1 MGELC
6 GKVKTGVT
14 AKPLA
19 IAAIPPML
27 EGFLYFHCRPAMTDP
42 SQSGGFLISI
52 LIFLA
57 SAVVAVPL
65 FRFAGLG
72 AVIGYLV
79 AGVAIGPSGF
89 GLISDAATTLDI
101 AELGVVLL
109 LFIVGLELKPSRLA
123 AMRADI
129 LLLGSAQMA
138 VTAAA
143 LASLSFIVFPMSLWG
158 SIITGIALAFSATA
172 VALQLLEERGALQSK
187 YGRRAFAVLLMQDM
201 LVVPVLA
208 LVPFV
213 APRAATNDWHSTLSH
228 MGIGLASIAA
238 VVFAGRYLL
247 NPLFRLLAHTG
258 AREVMTASALL
269 VVLGTA
275 MLMEHAG
282 MSMAL
287 GAFLAGLMLSESA
300 FRHELE
306 ANIEPFRGLLMGL
319 FFMSVGMSIDMGLVA
334 KQAGLL
340 LMACLGVI
348 VLKSLIVY
356 GLMRLSRS
364 THCESLS
371 AAGVLTPAGEFSF
384 VLFPLAASYSL
395 LPMETANLLSA
406 LAALT
411 MVTGP
416 LVAKLIEKISERTRG
431 PDELL
436 PAEGVPDG
444 ARGNVLVIG
453 FGRFGQ
459 MAVQVLLA
467 ARVDVTVIDKDIERI
482 RNASRFGF
490 KVYFG
495 DGTRLDVLHASGANE
510 ARIIA
515 ICVDKKEQA
524 SLIVELVKK
533 HFPLARVHVRAFD
546 RIHAI
551 DLYKKGADFLVRE
564 TFESALQF
572 GGETLAE
579 IIEDRALVADAVEDV
594 RRRDLAR
601 LALQQAGASFPDAV
615 AAIQIV
621 PEPLIPPLKK
631 ARGLSDE
638 TQDIVEKA
646 DEPA

>member
-1 MGELC
+1 
-6 GKVKTGVT
+6 
-14 AKPLA
+14 
-19 IAAIPPML
+19 
-27 EGFLYFHCRPAMTDP
+27 MTDTGP
-42 SQSGGFLISI
+42 SGGFLISI
-52 LIFLA
+52 LIFLG

-65 FRFAGLG
+65 FRLAGLG
-72 AVIGYLV
+72 AVIGYLF

-89 GLISDAATTLDI
+89 GLISDAATTLEI

-129 LLLGSAQMA
+129 LWLGSAQMA
-138 VTAAA
+138 VTSAAIA
-143 LASLSFIVFPMSLWG
+143 GLAWMLFPISAWG
-158 SIITGIALAFSATA
+158 SVITGIALAFSATA
-172 VALQLLEERGALQSK
+172 VALQLLEERGDLQSK

-208 LVPFV
+208 LVPLV
-213 APRAATNDWHSTLSH
+213 APRAAANDWHIILTH
-228 MGIGLASIAA
+228 IGIGAASIAA
-238 VVFAGRYLL
+238 VIFAGRYLL

-287 GAFLAGLMLSESA
+287 GAFLAGLMLSESS

-340 LMACLGVI
+340 LACSMGVI
-348 VLKSLIVY
+348 VLKSMIVY
-356 GLMRLSRS
+356 AQMRVSKS

-395 LPMETANLLSA
+395 LRPETANLLSA

-411 MVTGP
+411 MVAGP
-416 LVAKLIEKISERTRG
+416 LVAKFIEKIAERTRG
-431 PDELL
+431 PEEPL
-436 PAEGVPDG
+436 PAEVVPDG

-459 MAVQVLLA
+459 MAVQILLT
-467 ARVDVTVIDKDIERI
+467 ARVDVTVIDNDIERI
-482 RNASRFGF
+482 RNAARFGF

-524 SLIVELVKK
+524 SLIVELVKQ
-533 HFPLARVHVRAFD
+533 HFPLARIHVRAFD

-579 IIEDRALVADAVEDV
+579 IIGDRAQVADAVEDV

-601 LALQQAGASFPDAV
+601 LAMQQAGASFPDAV
-615 AAIQIV
+615 AAIHIV
-621 PEPLIPPLKK
+621 PEPLTPPLKK

>member
-1 MGELC
+1 
-6 GKVKTGVT
+6 
-14 AKPLA
+14 
-19 IAAIPPML
+19 
-27 EGFLYFHCRPAMTDP
+27 
-42 SQSGGFLISI
+42 
-52 LIFLA
+52 
-57 SAVVAVPL
+57 
-65 FRFAGLG
+65 
-72 AVIGYLV
+72 
-79 AGVAIGPSGF
+79 
-89 GLISDAATTLDI
+89 
-101 AELGVVLL
+101 
-109 LFIVGLELKPSRLA
+109 
-123 AMRADI
+123 
-129 LLLGSAQMA
+129 
-138 VTAAA
+138 
-143 LASLSFIVFPMSLWG
+143 
-158 SIITGIALAFSATA
+158 
-172 VALQLLEERGALQSK
+172 
-187 YGRRAFAVLLMQDM
+187 
-201 LVVPVLA
+201 
-208 LVPFV
+208 
-213 APRAATNDWHSTLSH
+213 
-228 MGIGLASIAA
+228 
-238 VVFAGRYLL
+238 
-247 NPLFRLLAHTG
+247 
-258 AREVMTASALL
+258 
-269 VVLGTA
+269 
-275 MLMEHAG
+275 

-306 ANIEPFRGLLMGL
+306 ANIELFRGLLMGL
-319 FFMSVGMSIDMGLVA
+319 FFMSVGMSIDMSLVV
-334 KQAGLL
+334 KQAWLL
-340 LMACLGVI
+340 LAICLGVI

-356 GLMRLSRS
+356 TLMRLSRS

-384 VLFPLAASYSL
+384 VLFPLAATYSL
-395 LPMETANLLSA
+395 LPIETANLLSA

-416 LVAKLIEKISERTRG
+416 MVAKLIEKISERTRG
-431 PDELL
+431 PDEPL
-436 PAEGVPDG
+436 PPEGVPDG

-467 ARVDVTVIDKDIERI
+467 ARVDVTVIDNDIERI

-490 KVYFG
+490 KVYYG

-524 SLIVELVKK
+524 SLIVELVKQ
-533 HFPLARVHVRAFD
+533 HFPLARIHVRAFD

-579 IIEDRALVADAVEDV
+579 IIEDRAQMADAVEDV

-601 LALQQAGASFPDAV
+601 LAMQQAGASFPDAV

-621 PEPLIPPLKK
+621 PEPLTPPLKK